1 MNIEEH
7 FFPKNQVNEEESDVL
22 PEEQGG
28 IDDFHLGRSPE
39 IIGEERKAHMNVED
53 LRLRN
58 SLDKLGLTLGDK
70 GMLERIVER
79 GREAFDGLLDVP
91 AINEIAARFGT
102 EFDQRLLNKSNER
115 IGEMRVEL
123 SLVEDRI
130 KLLNQMNEAAD
141 NKSGMADLLI
151 GARNEKITEMR
162 EKSDWITA
170 KIKEE
175 GANAK
180 IHEINRN
187 RYVEW
192 MIRRNNERI
201 APLEAEKAKHQNDLR
216 KFDESVRPL
225 VVHFEQLKMEA
236 EALEKERDSWR
247 ENAKEAGMKKS
258 EIRNVVKEFD
268 GKINH
273 RYKYLDEWQ
282 KINLQRAKIE
292 QKIAAIEVNIR
303 RADQSNEYN
312 RILENKP
319 LLMKD
324 DNPIPEDANV
334 NSEKIETKFKAGD
347 LLELWREHFVQKVDK
362 GFQIK
367 EAVITGDSGRSSEIK
382 LNHDEEMSIDEFKK
396 RLGDYYEKRFPKDRN
411 GELAAGIRTALGS
424 FGRNEELLRAQMRDW
439 DENER
444 GKEEAPKLWIQ
455 DAIISWNNFISKRF
469 GVELKN
475 NTDLAK
481 TVILSPGEFV
491 GKDDVLQEIG
501 LEELQT
507 IVAKYYQNKLGT
519 ENQLLRDRLLQECKN
534 FSEED
539 LMPQS

>member
-1 MNIEEH
+1 M
-7 FFPKNQVNEEESDVL
+7 

-58 SLDKLGLTLGDK
+58 SLDKLDLTLGDK

-102 EFDQRLLNKSNER
+102 EFDQRLLDKSNER
-115 IGEMRVEL
+115 IREMRVEL

-130 KLLNQMNEAAD
+130 KLFNQMNEAAD
-141 NKSGMADLLI
+141 DKSGMADLLI

-187 RYVEW
+187 KYVEW
-192 MIRRNNERI
+192 MVKRNNERI

-247 ENAKEAGMKKS
+247 ENAKEAGMKKVKS
-258 EIRNVVKEFD
+258 GMWSRNLTVK
-268 GKINH
+268 
-273 RYKYLDEWQ
+273 
-282 KINLQRAKIE
+282 
-292 QKIAAIEVNIR
+292 
-303 RADQSNEYN
+303 S
-312 RILENKP
+312 
-319 LLMKD
+319 
-324 DNPIPEDANV
+324 
-334 NSEKIETKFKAGD
+334 
-347 LLELWREHFVQKVDK
+347 
-362 GFQIK
+362 
-367 EAVITGDSGRSSEIK
+367 
-382 LNHDEEMSIDEFKK
+382 
-396 RLGDYYEKRFPKDRN
+396 
-411 GELAAGIRTALGS
+411 
-424 FGRNEELLRAQMRDW
+424 
-439 DENER
+439 
-444 GKEEAPKLWIQ
+444 
-455 DAIISWNNFISKRF
+455 
-469 GVELKN
+469 
-475 NTDLAK
+475 
-481 TVILSPGEFV
+481 
-491 GKDDVLQEIG
+491 
-501 LEELQT
+501 T
-507 IVAKYYQNKLGT
+507 IVTNIWMNGKNKSSAG
-519 ENQLLRDRLLQECKN
+519 EN
-534 FSEED
+534 
-539 LMPQS
+539 

>member
-282 KINLQRAKIE
+282 KINLQRVKIE

-303 RADQSNEYN
+303 RVDQSNEYN

-319 LLMKD
+319 LLTKD
-324 DNPIPEDANV
+324 DNPIPEDVNV
-334 NSEKIETKFKAGD
+334 NSEKIKTKFKAGD
-347 LLELWREHFVQKVDK
+347 LLGLWQEHFVQKVDK

-367 EAVITGDSGRSSEIK
+367 EAVITGDSGRLSEIK

-396 RLGDYYEKRFPKDRN
+396 RLSDYYEKRFPKDRN

-424 FGRNEELLRAQMRDW
+424 FGRDEELLRDQMRDW

-475 NTDLAK
+475 NADLTK

-539 LMPQS
+539 FVPRS